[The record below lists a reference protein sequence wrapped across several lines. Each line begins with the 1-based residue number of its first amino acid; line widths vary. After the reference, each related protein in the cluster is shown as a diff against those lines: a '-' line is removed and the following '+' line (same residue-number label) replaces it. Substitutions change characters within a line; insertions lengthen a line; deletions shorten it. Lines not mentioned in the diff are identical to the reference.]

1 MIKRNAHAVWRGT
14 GKEGK
19 GEITTQS
26 GVLKGAQYGFSTRF
40 ENSPGTNPEELVGA
54 AHAGCFSM
62 ALAFALSGA
71 GFQPKELKTNA
82 DVIMENQ
89 NGGWTVT
96 AVNLRLEAQI
106 PEISEAKFQ
115 ELANQAKAN
124 CPISKLLNTK
134 ISLDAKLL
142 S

>member
-1 MIKRNAHAVWRGT
+1 MIKRNAQAVWRGT

-19 GEITTQS
+19 GELTTQS
-26 GVLKGAQYGFSTRF
+26 GVLKGTQYSFSTRF
-40 ENSPGTNPEELVGA
+40 ENGIGTNPEELVGA
-54 AHAGCFSM
+54 AHAGCFAM

-82 DVIMENQ
+82 DVMMENQ
-89 NGGWTVT
+89 NGGWAVT
-96 AVNLRLEAQI
+96 AVSLRLEAQI

-134 ISLDAKLL
+134 ISLEAKLL